1 MLPEEKARQKID
13 KLLNE
18 AGWEVCDRKAYT
30 PLFSSVAVREALLKE
45 SKEADYL
52 LFINGKAVGVLEA
65 KRAENPL
72 NKDAA
77 AQTENYCRLSQHWC
91 PTYEKP
97 LPLVYLSNGEKILF
111 KNLRYPDSKYRK
123 IDKMHTAK
131 KIAELLGIEEEFAG
145 LPTLFQNNL
154 RSCQY
159 QAILNL
165 ERSFKEG
172 QKRALLVLATG
183 AGKTFTACMI
193 AYRLLTYTKAKRILF
208 LVDRNNLGLQAEGE
222 FSSFKLT
229 ETGDT
234 FNAIYTTSRL
244 LNTKINN
251 SANLVIS
258 TIQRLY
264 SAITGIEMPENADE
278 VSLSYI
284 YIYRETPVKFD
295 KKRYIPP
302 DYFDYIIIDECHRSI
317 YGHWKAVLDYFET
330 ARIIGLT
337 ATPAPE
343 TMAFFDSNRVINY
356 TLENSISDGIN
367 VPANLY
373 RIKTKVAEKGAFIRE
388 GEIVQLHE
396 NYTNKDYLKTNPEDK
411 QYTKNE
417 LNRSVMDLSQIRL
430 VLQEYKNIVYTKLYP
445 HRNPKLHE
453 LPKTLIFALNDRH
466 AEKIVEIAKEV
477 FDGQGKDFVQKITYS
492 AGDTNKLIR
501 DFRTS
506 KTFRIAVTVN
516 LIATGTDI
524 KPLEVLIFMRD
535 VESESFYI
543 QMKGRGVRS
552 LSDDKLRT
560 VTPNADTKDFFYLID
575 AVGITENDKKAGS
588 IINRDERL
596 KPIPELKLLLEEITI
611 GYIPDEYLRSL
622 ADKIARINVKADD
635 AQRAEFISLSACSME
650 EIVNNFYAALCS
662 GTLPLFEDVNALN
675 AERKALVRPLS
686 DYPNAREYLLKLHK
700 GFYIIQDSHADELL
714 YSGFSE
720 NEAHETVSAFET
732 FIEENRDTIQALNL
746 IYHDKREELT
756 YHVLKDLTETLIK
769 ASSHFTIE
777 NLWNSY
783 AVFNPQNV
791 QKLSQKEELAM
802 ITNIISLVRYAYK
815 KINQL
820 RNTKQNTKQYFE
832 LWLGHILKNKGESLS
847 EIQKEIAFSL
857 AEYIVTNGAVNEQ
870 EFKQDSNNVTVYMEI
885 KNVFGKDKIQELMQS
900 LSKFMLA
907 A

>member
-1 MLPEEKARQKID
+1 MLTR
-13 KLLNE
+13 
-18 AGWEVCDRKAYT
+18 
-30 PLFSSVAVREALLKE
+30 S
-45 SKEADYL
+45 
-52 LFINGKAVGVLEA
+52 
-65 KRAENPL
+65 
-72 NKDAA
+72 
-77 AQTENYCRLSQHWC
+77 
-91 PTYEKP
+91 
-97 LPLVYLSNGEKILF
+97 VYLI
-111 KNLRYPDSKYRK
+111 
-123 IDKMHTAK
+123 
-131 KIAELLGIEEEFAG
+131 
-145 LPTLFQNNL
+145 
-154 RSCQY
+154 
-159 QAILNL
+159 
-165 ERSFKEG
+165 
-172 QKRALLVLATG
+172 
-183 AGKTFTACMI
+183 
-193 AYRLLTYTKAKRILF
+193 
-208 LVDRNNLGLQAEGE
+208 
-222 FSSFKLT
+222 
-229 ETGDT
+229 
-234 FNAIYTTSRL
+234 
-244 LNTKINN
+244 
-251 SANLVIS
+251 
-258 TIQRLY
+258 
-264 SAITGIEMPENADE
+264 
-278 VSLSYI
+278 YI